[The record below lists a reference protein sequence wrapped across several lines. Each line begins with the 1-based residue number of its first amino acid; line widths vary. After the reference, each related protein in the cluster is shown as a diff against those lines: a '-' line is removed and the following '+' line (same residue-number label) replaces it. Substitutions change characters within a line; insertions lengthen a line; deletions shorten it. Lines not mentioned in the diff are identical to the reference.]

1 MREERAHN
9 NWRHPDMPGERLD
22 GISAM
27 EESTLLRALV
37 SAGRDLDRQAT
48 VDATLERILELAT
61 QLLNAQQ
68 GALYLN
74 DGSAAWPCHRSL
86 DRRPA
91 GESGSALVTQPL
103 GPGTQLP
110 RDRSGWQLH
119 VPLKASGKLFG
130 TLAVQRQPTSAPF
143 NESDWELLDA
153 FALQAAFT
161 LATRQSTA
169 AATEADVG
177 NASLDLDTFP
187 HRVAHDLRAPLRHI
201 LSFTERLQKHTT
213 GVVDSTAERHIE
225 VIAQS
230 ARRLQRLIDGLLE
243 LTKVNR
249 VALCAQALEIGTVV
263 AEVIAELRLHNSGR
277 NIEWRVGNLPRVYG
291 DRHLLQL
298 VLTHLL
304 DNAVKFTAQ
313 RSIAHIEVGCSKETG
328 SAVTL
333 YVRDDGAGF
342 DPAYGHQLFG
352 LLKRLHAG
360 REFEGPGIGL
370 ATVKRIV
377 ERHGGTVRAEGT
389 PRAGATFYFSLP
401 RLP

>member
-1 MREERAHN
+1 MRGGRAHN

-22 GISAM
+22 GIPSAV
-27 EESTLLRALV
+27 EESTLLRALA

-68 GALYLN
+68 AAFYLN
-74 DGSAAWPCHRSL
+74 DESAAWPRS
-86 DRRPA
+86 DW
-91 GESGSALVTQPL
+91 V
-103 GPGTQLP
+103 
-110 RDRSGWQLH
+110 LH
-119 VPLKASGKLFG
+119 VPLKASGKLLG
-130 TLAVQRQPTSAPF
+130 TLSVQRQPTSSPF
-143 NESDWELLDA
+143 RESDSDLLDA
-153 FALQAAFT
+153 FALQAAFA
-161 LATRQSTA
+161 LAARQSA
-169 AATEADVG
+169 AAGGQAGVVG
-177 NASLDLDTFP
+177 NASLDADLDTFP

-230 ARRLQRLIDGLLE
+230 ARRLQRLVDGLLE

-249 VALCAQALEIGTVV
+249 VTLCAQALEIDAVV
-263 AEVIAELRLHNSGR
+263 TEAIAELRLRHPGR
-277 NIEWRVGNLPRVYG
+277 NIEWRIGNLPRVYG
-291 DRHLLQL
+291 DRRQLQS
-298 VLTHLL
+298 VLMHLL
-304 DNAVKFTAQ
+304 DNAVKFTA
-313 RSIAHIEVGCSKETG
+313 RRTVAHIEVGCSMEDDNT
-328 SAVTL
+328 VTL
-333 YVRDDGAGF
+333 YVRDDGEGF

-370 ATVKRIV
+370 ATVKHIV

-389 PRAGATFYFSLP
+389 PGSGATFYFSLP
-401 RLP
+401 QRP

>member
-1 MREERAHN
+1 
-9 NWRHPDMPGERLD
+9 
-22 GISAM
+22 M
-27 EESTLLRALV
+27 EKGTHLRALV
-37 SAGRDLDRQAT
+37 NAGHDLDHQAT
-48 VDATLERILELAT
+48 VHATLERIPELAT
-61 QLLNAQQ
+61 QLLDAQQ

-86 DRRPA
+86 DRGPA
-91 GESGSALVTQPL
+91 GESGGARLAQSLE
-103 GPGTQLP
+103 PGTRLSHL
-110 RDRSGWQLH
+110 RSGWLLH
-119 VPLKASGKLFG
+119 VPLKASGKLLG
-130 TLAVQRQPTSAPF
+130 TLAVQRHPTSSPF
-143 NESDWELLDA
+143 SESDSDLLDA

-161 LATRQSTA
+161 LAARQSA
-169 AATEADVG
+169 AATAAADVG
-177 NASLDLDTFP
+177 NASLDADLDTFP

-213 GVVDSTAERHIE
+213 GVVDSIAQRHIE

-230 ARRLQRLIDGLLE
+230 ARRLQRLVDGLLE
-243 LTKVNR
+243 LTKINR
-249 VALCAQALEIGTVV
+249 VALCAQALQIDTVV
-263 AEVIAELRLHNSGR
+263 AEVIAELRSHNSGR
-277 NIEWRVGNLPRVYG
+277 NIEWRIGNLPQVYG
-291 DRHLLQL
+291 DRRLLKL

-313 RSIAHIEVGCSKETG
+313 RPVAHIEVGCSNEAG

-389 PRAGATFYFSLP
+389 PGAGATFYFSLP
-401 RLP
+401 QQP